1 MNEGSKQIFWL
12 DDMQLRQFG
21 WNTSV
26 GECNS
31 NQRTFAGQAFTIMFW
46 YKQSTFSNGHNGI
59 ITIRKGTQGNTN
71 GFSIGVETSGEFTG
85 CQQNVAIISTG
96 HTISANEWHH
106 LAWTRDATGTS
117 IKAYI
122 DGELVHSGTYRAQP
136 GFADTIVFPCVVN
149 NAGSCAKLQVNGIE
163 FSADEISADMRH
175 PAIIYQAETMKALY
189 TEVKDGV
196 LIDKCGTYS
205 INVNDAVVD
214 MGKFSI

>member
-12 DDMQLRQFG
+12 DDMQLRQYG
-21 WNTSV
+21 WSTSV

-31 NQRTFAGQAFTIMFW
+31 SQRTFAGQAFTIMFW

-59 ITIRKGTQGNTN
+59 ITIREGTQGNTN
-71 GFSIGVETSGEFTG
+71 AFTIGIEPSREFTG

-96 HTISANEWHH
+96 HNISANEWHH
-106 LAWTRDATGTS
+106 LAWTRDATGTL

-136 GFADTIVFPCVVN
+136 GFADTIVFPC
-149 NAGSCAKLQVNGIE
+149 NASNACSCAKLQVNSIE

-175 PAIIYQAETMKALY
+175 PSIIYNEDTMKALY
-189 TEVKDGV
+189 IEVKDGV

>member
-12 DDMQLRQFG
+12 DDMQLRQYG
-21 WNTSV
+21 WSKSV

-31 NQRTFAGQAFTIMFW
+31 SQRTFSGQAFTIMFW

-59 ITIRKGTQGNTN
+59 ITIREGAQGNTN
-71 GFSIGVETSGEFTG
+71 AFSIGIEPSREFTG
-85 CQQNVAIISTG
+85 CQQNVAIILTG
-96 HTISANEWHH
+96 HNISANEWHH
-106 LAWTRDATGTS
+106 LAWTRDATGTL

-122 DGELVHSGTYRAQP
+122 DGALVHSGTYRSQP
-136 GFADTIVFPCVVN
+136 GFADTIVFPCNAN
-149 NAGSCAKLQVNGIE
+149 NACSCAKLQVNSIE
-163 FSADEISADMRH
+163 FSADEILADMRH
-175 PAIIYQAETMKALY
+175 PTIVYHKDTLNALY

-196 LIDKCGTYS
+196 LIDKCSTYS

>member
-12 DDMQLRQFG
+12 DDMQLRQYG
-21 WNTSV
+21 WSTSV

-46 YKQSTFSNGHNGI
+46 YKQSAFNNGHNGI
-59 ITIRKGTQGNTN
+59 ITIREGTQGNKN
-71 GFSIGVETSGEFTG
+71 GFSIGIEPSREFTG

-149 NAGSCAKLQVNGIE
+149 NAGSCAKLQINSIE

-175 PAIIYQAETMKALY
+175 PAIIYHAETMKALY